1 MQDGILPL
9 NMILDQVSRDKGI
22 DKEILIEAIE
32 AAILT
37 AAKRSFGQGREL
49 EARFNEQTGVVDLYQ
64 YMTVVEEVEH
74 PDREISAEDAKT
86 AKLDA
91 DTGEELGFQV
101 FYREEDEKQA
111 RKQDKEYGTLLD
123 LKTAGRGFG
132 RIAAQTAK
140 QVIIQRVRDAE
151 RENVFNEY
159 KDRKGEV
166 IAGIVRRFERNNSI
180 VVDLGRTEAVIPA
193 REQTPRESYR
203 PGDRVMAY
211 VKEIDREARG
221 SQIILSRTDVGL
233 LQKLFEM
240 EVPEI
245 YEGIV
250 KIVVSAR
257 EPGARSKIAV
267 VSRDSDVDPVG
278 ACVGMRGSRVQAVVQ
293 ELRGEKIDIVPWDRD
308 PARFVCNAIQPAEV
322 ARVIIDEANGSMELV
337 VPDDKLSLAI
347 GRRGQNVRLAS
358 QLTGWRLDVISETK
372 FRERELV
379 AIETLALID
388 GIDDNMARTMYKL
401 GFRNVEEV
409 AEADPA
415 ELSAIPGL
423 GGSEVVAAIQGA
435 AEITMEE
442 LRQSRI
448 RALASRPEPLGE
460 RERLLFVRGI
470 GERTIELLAEAGY
483 RRVEDLSGDIDID
496 RLALKTGLGIR
507 KARKIMEGIRQY
519 LGSEMQILAEMQE
532 QARVVAAKAQEAAAA
547 LAAAAAVADET
558 ADEEAGEP
566 GEPGPEQAGDNAA
579 TGAAVSPASE
589 VEESSEEQGE
599 AGAGKIDLSALDEG
613 W

>member
-22 DKEILIEAIE
+22 DKEVLVEAIE
-32 AAILT
+32 TAILT
-37 AAKRSFGQGREL
+37 AAKRAFGQGREL
-49 EARFNEQTGVVDLYQ
+49 EARFNEQTGVVDLFQ

-74 PDREISAEDAKT
+74 PEREISAAAAKE
-86 AKLDA
+86 AKLDV
-91 DTGEELGFQV
+91 DIGEELGFQV
-101 FYREEDEKQA
+101 FYREEDEKAA
-111 RKQDKEYGTLLD
+111 RKQDKEYGKLLD

-151 RENVFNEY
+151 RENVYNEY

-211 VKEIDREARG
+211 VKDIDREARG

-250 KIVVSAR
+250 RIAVAAR

-267 VSRDSDVDPVG
+267 VSRDADVDPVG

-322 ARVIIDEANGSMELV
+322 SRVIIDDANGSMELV

-358 QLTGWRLDVISETK
+358 QITGWRLDVVSESK
-372 FRERELV
+372 FCEREQV
-379 AIETLALID
+379 AIETLAMID
-388 GIDDNMARTMYKL
+388 GIDDGMARTMYKL

-409 AEADPA
+409 AEADPT
-415 ELSAIPGL
+415 ELAAIPGL
-423 GGSEVVAAIQGA
+423 GGSEVVTAIQAA
-435 AEITMEE
+435 AEITMED

-483 RRVEDLSGDIDID
+483 RSVENLSEETDID
-496 RLALKTGLGIR
+496 RLALKTGMGIR
-507 KARKIMEGIRQY
+507 KARQIMDGIRQY
-519 LGSEMQILAEMQE
+519 LSSEMFILAELQE
-532 QARVVAAKAQEAAAA
+532 QAREAAAKAEAEAAERAALAEEAAEAAAETGDDA
-547 LAAAAAVADET
+547 GAGLHGEEPDGEPAASS
-558 ADEEAGEP
+558 ADEEEEATETKNGT
-566 GEPGPEQAGDNAA
+566 GD
-579 TGAAVSPASE
+579 V
-589 VEESSEEQGE
+589 
-599 AGAGKIDLSALDEG
+599 DLGALDEG

>member
-22 DKEILIEAIE
+22 DKEVLIEAIE

-37 AAKRSFGQGREL
+37 AAKRTFGQGREL

-64 YMTVVEEVEH
+64 YMTVAEEVEY
-74 PDREISAEDAKT
+74 PDREISAGDAKA

-91 DTGEELGFQV
+91 DIGEELGFQV

-151 RENVFNEY
+151 RENVYNEY

-211 VKEIDREARG
+211 VKDIDREARG

-372 FRERELV
+372 FREREVV

-401 GFRNVEEV
+401 GFRTVEEV
-409 AEADPA
+409 AEADST

-435 AEITMEE
+435 AENTMEE

-483 RRVEDLSGDIDID
+483 RTVEDLSGDIDID

-507 KARKIMEGIRQY
+507 KARQIMEGIRQY
-519 LGSEMQILAEMQE
+519 LGSEMQILAELQE
-532 QARVVAAKAQEAAAA
+532 KARAAAVRAQAEAAA
-547 LAAAAAVADET
+547 LAAEAGVEAGT
-558 ADEEAGEP
+558 ADEGGGEP
-566 GEPGPEQAGDNAA
+566 APEPAGDAMA
-579 TGAAVSPASE
+579 SPEAVAEGAPGE
-589 VEESSEEQGE
+589 QQGE
-599 AGAGKIDLSALDEG
+599 AEAGKIDLSALDEG